1 VTDVRYRQIADDLR
15 RAIADGRLR
24 PGDDV
29 PSEGE
34 LATRWR
40 TSRGPVRNALSM
52 LRTEGLIETTRG
64 RPGRVIEQRSY
75 QAVDV
80 AVPFTA
86 WARWIGASP
95 GAITQQVGLRRSDA
109 GQAALLGITEGELV
123 VDVLRLRSLD
133 GRPTMVERLTYI
145 ERVGRHLF
153 DADLDAVSISE
164 FLESRGWI
172 SADVDHEI
180 DAVAADPT
188 DAALLELTPGA
199 PVLRL
204 RRIARDPTGLTIEAS
219 EDRYRSDIVRFAVSA
234 SGRRYDGDPAARSA
248 AAHGAASDRSER
260 EQ

>member
-15 RAIADGRLR
+15 RAISDGRLR

-34 LATRWR
+34 LAARWR
-40 TSRGPVRNALSM
+40 TSRGPVRNALAT
-52 LRTEGLIETTRG
+52 LRSEGLIETTRG

-86 WARWIGASP
+86 WARRIGAMP
-95 GAITQQVGLRRSDA
+95 GAVTQQVGLRRSDA
-109 GQAALLGITEGELV
+109 GQAALLGIPAGELV

-153 DADLDAVSISE
+153 DADLDTVSISE
-164 FLESRGWI
+164 FLQSRGWV

-180 DAVAADPT
+180 DAVAADGT
-188 DAALLELTPGA
+188 DAALLDLAPGA

-204 RRIARDPTGLTIEAS
+204 RRIARNETGLTFEAS

-234 SGRRYDGDPAARSA
+234 SGRRYDGDPAARPVGPEARAGS
-248 AAHGAASDRSER
+248 GSER
-260 EQ
+260 E

>member
-34 LATRWR
+34 LAARWH
-40 TSRGPVRNALSM
+40 TSRGPIRNALAA

-80 AVPFTA
+80 AIPFTA
-86 WARWIGASP
+86 WARRIGAQP
-95 GAITQQVGLRRSDA
+95 GAVTHRLGLRRSDA
-109 GQAALLGITEGELV
+109 GQAALLGITEGDLV

-133 GRPTMVERLTYI
+133 GRPTMVGRLTYI

-153 DADLDAVSISE
+153 DADLDAVSITE
-164 FLESRGWI
+164 FLETRGWT
-172 SADVDHEI
+172 SAEVDHEM

-188 DAALLELTPGA
+188 DAALLGLAEGA
-199 PVLRL
+199 PILRL
-204 RRIARDPTGLTIEAS
+204 RRIARDPGGVTFEAS
-219 EDRYRSDIVRFAVSA
+219 DDRYRSDIVRFAVSA
-234 SGRRYDGDPAARSA
+234 SGRRYD
-248 AAHGAASDRSER
+248 ASEPVGR
-260 EQ
+260 